1 MHLVVPASMHA
12 AAAAA
17 DRQGVTMGIEIK
29 PSDLYFKYHRNKQQ
43 RDEPKFCG
51 KPDPRPYERD
61 DLYEVIPMLG
71 AVMDALDCRDA
82 NVLHRLEELAGD
94 EMPQFIRSR
103 EDVYDFLVFVMR
115 DTLGLGPEKEL

>member
-1 MHLVVPASMHA
+1 MA

-17 DRQGVTMGIEIK
+17 AERGVMNMGIEIK
-29 PSDLYFKYHRNKQQ
+29 PSDLYFKYHRNKPQ
-43 RDEPKFCG
+43 RDEPKFSG
-51 KPDPRPYERD
+51 KPDPRPYDRD

-94 EMPQFIRSR
+94 QMPRFIRSR
-103 EDVYDFLVFVMR
+103 EDVFDFLLSVMR
-115 DTLGLGPEKEL
+115 DTLGLEPDDRP